1 MFDILLYRGYEQTT
15 SIIYLFF
22 TLMQMTNIFAKRFLI
37 LLGVFFTFIFIINT
51 HWFELMEFDHSN
63 NFIPTELPQTW
74 VELEPVIELS
84 SIQSLQNQWFYW
96 KNNRL
101 CLWSDI
107 SKESSTESCYQS
119 FTYNS
124 NDIICTE
131 RLIKIDHSE
140 EIMRLQEQIK
150 KLESDYKKEQRCD
163 KITITQEK
171 LVLSIDTYTYKI
183 IKWIKTV
190 IQVVYWLPVTWA
202 R

>member
-1 MFDILLYRGYEQTT
+1 MFDILLYRGYEHTT

-22 TLMQMTNIFAKRFLI
+22 MLMQMTNIFAKRFLI
-37 LLGVFFTFIFIINT
+37 LLGIFFTFVFIMNT

-84 SIQSLQNQWFYW
+84 SIPSLSNQWFYW
-96 KNNRL
+96 KNSRL
-101 CLWSDI
+101 CIWNDI
-107 SKESSTESCYQS
+107 SKESSTESCYKS

-124 NDIICTE
+124 NDVVCTE

-140 EIMRLQEQIK
+140 EIKILQEQIK
-150 KLESDYKKEQRCD
+150 KLESDYRKEQKCD
-163 KITITQEK
+163 KITTTQEK